1 MFTKRYGVF
10 AAAAVTLAVAFVT
23 TIANA
28 ADTFTLA
35 STTFQDGKMMP
46 KKVANSQANMA
57 TNPNCVGENI
67 SPELHWTSIPEGT
80 KSLVLL
86 MFDPE
91 GRAPSGVSHW
101 VAYGIPPSV
110 TGFAEGEASKY
121 SDKYVGG
128 KSLMG
133 VGHYSG
139 PCTPPNTTPH
149 HYTFVLIATDFDPK
163 DMPPGLT
170 RDEVIAKF
178 GPPTAH
184 VKGVAGLVGL
194 SQSVAQLISR
204 IDQGG
209 GKNRPRSRGRD
220 GAAAYAA
227 HVGRLPAKWEVDH
240 HEQYRVFG
248 SLRGVHERLDGG
260 SRGECSWAGAPWPTC
275 EGTRCGQEPP
285 RL

>member
-1 MFTKRYGVF
+1 ML
-10 AAAAVTLAVAFVT
+10 AAGFVS
-23 TIANA
+23 TISNA
-28 ADTFTLA
+28 ADIFTLG
-35 STTFQDGKMMP
+35 STTFQDGRMMP

-57 TNPNCVGENI
+57 TNPNCVGENV
-67 SPELHWTSIPEGT
+67 SPELHWTGVPEGT

-101 VAYGIPPSV
+101 VAYGISPSV

-170 RDEVIAKF
+170 RDEVIVKF
-178 GPPTAH
+178 GPPPTH
-184 VKGVAGLVGL
+184 VKGVSGLVGL
-194 SQSVAQLISR
+194 FV
-204 IDQGG
+204 
-209 GKNRPRSRGRD
+209 N
-220 GAAAYAA
+220 
-227 HVGRLPAKWEVDH
+227 
-240 HEQYRVFG
+240 
-248 SLRGVHERLDGG
+248 
-260 SRGECSWAGAPWPTC
+260 PWHN
-275 EGTRCGQEPP
+275 
-285 RL
+285 